1 MLLVGPNDDFNTK
14 LAESLGV
21 KLIALDRRVF
31 PDGEVCPRVL
41 GDTRDEDVILSMR
54 MEAGSGSPNRYL
66 MEVLFTLRNL
76 KEHMGAR
83 SITLVMPY
91 FPYARQDAIFRP
103 GEPLSSKYLG
113 ELLEAAGADA
123 VISVTVHL
131 HRIGGFSELFERAKA
146 VNVSGFESLA
156 AEIKKLPLK
165 DPFILGPDTES
176 IHWAREFAHYY
187 GTEDYDAFRKER
199 DVATGEIRTY
209 VKEIDLSGRDVV
221 VVDDMVSTG
230 GTMANAVREA
240 KRMGARI
247 VISAFVHPVL
257 APKAVDRILGA
268 GANAIV
274 ATDTIEWQGSKASVV
289 RSIAETIRGM

>member
-1 MLLVGPNDDFNTK
+1 MLLVGPNDDFNIK
-14 LAESLGV
+14 LAENLGV
-21 KLIALDRRVF
+21 ELVALDRRVF

-41 GDTRDEDVILSMR
+41 GDTRDEDVVLSLR
-54 MEAGSGSPNRYL
+54 MGAGSGSPNRYL

-76 KEHMGAR
+76 KEHMGAK

-131 HRIGGFSELFERAKA
+131 HRIGGFSELFEGAKA
-146 VNVSGFESLA
+146 VNVSGFEALA
-156 AEIKKLPLK
+156 DKIRELPLR

-176 IHWAREFAHYY
+176 IHWARELAHYY
-187 GTEDYDAFRKER
+187 GTEEFDAFKKER
-199 DVATGEIRTY
+199 DIATGEIKTY
-209 VKEIDLSGRDVV
+209 VKEIDLSGRDVI

-230 GTMANAVREA
+230 GTMANAVKEA

-247 VISAFVHPVL
+247 VVSAFVHPVL

-268 GANAIV
+268 GADIII
-274 ATDTIEWQGSKASVV
+274 ATDTIEWSGSKASVV
-289 RSIAETIRGM
+289 GSIAEAVQGV

>member
-268 GANAIV
+268 GADAIV

>member
-187 GTEDYDAFRKER
+187 GTKDYDAFRKER
-199 DVATGEIRTY
+199 DFATGEIRTY

>member
-1 MLLVGPNDDFNTK
+1 MLLVGPNDDFNIR
-14 LAESLGV
+14 LADNLGV
-21 KLIALDRRVF
+21 KLVALDRRVF

-41 GDTRDEDVILSMR
+41 GDIRGEDVVLSMR

-76 KEHMGAR
+76 KEHMGAK

-131 HRIGGFSELFERAKA
+131 HRIGGFSELFEGAKA
-146 VNVSGFESLA
+146 VNVSGFEALA
-156 AEIKKLPLK
+156 DKIRELPLR

-176 IHWAREFAHYY
+176 IHWARELAHYY
-187 GTEDYDAFRKER
+187 GTEEFDAFKKER
-199 DVATGEIRTY
+199 DVATGEIKTY
-209 VKEIDLSGRDVV
+209 VKEIDLSGRDVI

-230 GTMANAVREA
+230 GTMANAVKEA

-247 VISAFVHPVL
+247 VVSSFVHPVL

-268 GANAIV
+268 GADIII
-274 ATDTIEWQGSKASVV
+274 ATDTIEWSGSKASVV
-289 RSIAETIRGM
+289 GSIAEAVQGV

>member
-176 IHWAREFAHYY
+176 IHWAREFAHHY

-268 GANAIV
+268 GADAIV

-289 RSIAETIRGM
+289 RSIAEAIRGM